1 MACEGLM
8 CEEAFCKYESVEY
21 KDGGLCIKYMC
32 KGECNFE
39 ELDDESF
46 KRGREFGIVQMQMEI
61 IKRLSDENMKKL
73 ICEIAD
79 VVLKGGEE

>member
-1 MACEGLM
+1 MTCED
-8 CEEAFCKYESVEY
+8 EWCKYKTIEY
-21 KDGGLCIKYMC
+21 VDGNLHTKFMC

-39 ELDDESF
+39 ELDEESF
-46 KRGREFGIVQMQMEI
+46 NRGKEFGIALMQKKI

-79 VVLKGGEE
+79 IVLKGGEEE